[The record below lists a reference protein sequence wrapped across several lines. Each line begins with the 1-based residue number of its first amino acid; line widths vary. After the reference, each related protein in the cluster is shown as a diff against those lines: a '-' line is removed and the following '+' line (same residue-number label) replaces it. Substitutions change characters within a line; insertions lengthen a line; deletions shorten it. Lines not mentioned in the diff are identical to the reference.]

1 MFDAT
6 YLAKPSHPGGAST
19 GNASPVWARA
29 RAGQL
34 AETKVEDRMYGFVRA
49 EHLNI
54 WASRYTAPAEFPRLM
69 RLLVWALV
77 RAPRS
82 VNFPADEAVRLA
94 GYDGVVDVNES
105 IGGIPTGSSV
115 WELGTNKDIK
125 AKADEDYEK
134 RSDDPVGVD
143 QASTSFVFV
152 TPRTWPGK
160 AKWASA
166 KNREK
171 RWKEVLAF
179 DAENLVQWM
188 EVSPP
193 VAVWFG
199 QMAALTPKGV
209 RSLQGSLDGYRLA
222 TQPEFDP
229 AGTLLGR
236 QAQVDIVTRTL
247 LADPV
252 TIELETM
259 SQEEGEAFIGS
270 CIAALPFDQQES
282 VWARCLC
289 GDDQDALRQVSA
301 TGERYV
307 LLMDGPSTPLP
318 ANAHLHTIIRTLRP
332 GSGSPKAIALP
343 SPNMRQLIDWVEK
356 QGVER
361 NDAFQR
367 CYDADASLE
376 RVRRTFLRSGPPPP
390 DWSAPGFAPA
400 VAAVIL
406 VGNWDGGNEADQAI
420 VSAIAGCEYARFE
433 GAVGSWTLG
442 ANPLMTRAGS
452 EWRVHSRQEAWK
464 RLEPYLRT
472 ENLKALI
479 AWGEKVLLEP
489 DTRFELPPDE
499 RWLAG
504 MHGKRRRHSDA
515 LRKGITDAILIL
527 ATRGDDRQPCYS
539 GVRATDW
546 ADRTVHGVF
555 EHRAQPNFWRRVR
568 GELTEL
574 AEASPERFLTALEQ
588 DLRAERPQIL
598 DLFESEG
605 EHGGCLHADLLWAL
619 ELLGWAPAYVG
630 RVARILAG
638 LAEVDPGGRWSNRPA
653 ASLAAMLNPMQPQC
667 GAAAAER
674 HALLA
679 QLAQERPAF
688 TANLCETLF
697 SRDGG
702 VIHMSHRPSMRDWA
716 PKDRIK
722 TVMVADYWADVQVA
736 ARQLLGL
743 AGDDARRWMA
753 LLGHLKQLTP
763 DVSELVLT
771 GIEEAIEA
779 FPAPQR
785 LELRDGLRKL
795 LHHHNQFVDSGKEI
809 GWLYTE
815 KTLER
820 LKRLY
825 EALMPEDPVEAHA
838 WLFAFWPERPFETG
852 TDWKLEQEVLEQDR
866 LNGAEFLSQAGLEHL
881 LERLDEFENRR
892 ALGISLARTTVGD
905 DFAVDLFKKHGE
917 STKPAVQELIQGFAS
932 QLAKSSYDAFVNKWI
947 DASSKDQLPELTC
960 ATLLLGLPSAPATW
974 DTAAKRGPSC
984 EDAYW
989 KHAYIGP
996 LDRPQDAESAAR
1008 SLIKANRIL
1017 DAIDALAMSVK
1028 TEWLAK
1034 DGDCDLIIE
1043 VLRRGVVASNENP
1056 AHGQRVSYDVTT
1068 LLKRLSKCGRVS
1080 DNDMTGLEWAYFGL
1094 LEHQAQHDLVIHRR
1108 LISEPSTVIDLMSLI
1123 YHADGVDKESL
1134 PAPTNEQ
1141 KRMASNAWHV
1151 LNDWHPFKKLT
1162 SDEMPS
1168 ADSLKAFAIEFV
1180 RIATERGYQAIALDH
1195 LGKALA
1201 SSPVGADGNWP
1212 HESIRGVLEGMDAH
1226 DELKDAF
1233 VAGRFTD
1240 RGVTMRSIG
1249 DGGEQERELAQQYRL
1264 WQSAL
1269 SVRWPATS
1277 GLLGRIAAEFDRDA
1291 VRMDVDDRRRH

>member
-1 MFDAT
+1 
-6 YLAKPSHPGGAST
+6 
-19 GNASPVWARA
+19 
-29 RAGQL
+29 
-34 AETKVEDRMYGFVRA
+34 MYGFVRA

-94 GYDGVVDVNES
+94 GYDGVVDINES
-105 IGGIPTGSSV
+105 IGGIPSGSSV
-115 WELGTNKDIK
+115 WELGTNKDVK

-134 RSDDPVGVD
+134 RSVDPVGVD
-143 QASTSFVFV
+143 PASTSFVFV

-179 DAENLVQWM
+179 DAEDLVQWM

-209 RSLQGSLDGYRLA
+209 RSLQGSLDDYRLA

-247 LADPV
+247 LADPE

-289 GDDQDALRQVSA
+289 VDDQDALRHVAA

-307 LLMDGPSTPLP
+307 LLMDGPSTTLP

-376 RVRRTFLRSGPPPP
+376 RVRRMFLRSGPPIP
-390 DWSAPGFAPA
+390 DWSVPGVAST

-406 VGNWDGGNEADQAI
+406 VGTWDGGNEADQVI
-420 VSAIAGCEYARFE
+420 VSAIAGCDYARFE

-442 ANPLMTRAGS
+442 ANPLMTRAGI
-452 EWRVHSRQEAWK
+452 EWRVHSRQEAWR

-472 ENLKALI
+472 ESLEAMI
-479 AWGEKVLLEP
+479 ASSEKVLLEP
-489 DTRFELPPDE
+489 DMRFELPADE
-499 RWLAG
+499 RWLAR
-504 MHGKRRRHSDA
+504 MHGKRRSHSEA
-515 LRKGITDAILIL
+515 LRKGIADGILIL

-546 ADRTVHGVF
+546 ADRTARGVF
-555 EHRAQPNFWRRVR
+555 EHSAEPDFWRRVR

-574 AEASPERFLTALEQ
+574 AEASPERFLAALEQ
-588 DLRAERPQIL
+588 DLRTEQPQIL

-619 ELLGWAPAYVG
+619 ESLGWAPAYVG

-653 ASLAAMLNPMQPQC
+653 ASLAAMLNPIQPQC
-667 GAAAAER
+667 GAAAADR

-679 QLAQERPAF
+679 QLAKERPAV
-688 TANLCETLF
+688 TAKLCETLF

-702 VIHMSHRPSMRDWA
+702 VIHMSHRPSMREWA
-716 PKDRIK
+716 PKDRLQK
-722 TVMVADYWADVQVA
+722 VMVADYWVDVQVA

-743 AGDDARRWMA
+743 AGVDALRWMA

-763 DVSELVLT
+763 DVSELVLK
-771 GIEEAIEA
+771 GINDAIEA
-779 FPAPQR
+779 FPASQR
-785 LELRDGLRKL
+785 LKLRDGLRKL
-795 LHHHNQFVDSGKEI
+795 LHHHNQFVYSDKEI

-815 KTLER
+815 ATLER

-825 EALMPEDPVEAHA
+825 EALMPIDPVEAHA
-838 WLFAFWPERPFETG
+838 WLFAFWPERPFDTG
-852 TDWKLEQEVLEQDR
+852 TDWKLELEALEQDR
-866 LNGAEFLSQAGLEHL
+866 LNAAEILSQLGLEHL
-881 LERLDEFENRR
+881 LERLGEFESRR
-892 ALGISLARTTVGD
+892 ALGISLARTTLGNE
-905 DFAVDLFKKHGE
+905 FAVDLFQRHGE
-917 STKPAVQELIQGFAS
+917 SAQPAVQELIQGFAS
-932 QLAKSSYDAFVNKWI
+932 HLSQSGYDAFVNKWI

-960 ATLLLGLPSAPATW
+960 ATLLLGLPSAPPTW
-974 DTAAKRGPSC
+974 DIAAKRGPSC

-989 KHAYIGP
+989 KQANIGP
-996 LDRPQDAESAAR
+996 LDRPQDAERAAR
-1008 SLIKANRIL
+1008 SLIEANRIL

-1043 VLRRGVVASNENP
+1043 VLRRGVIASNENP
-1056 AHGQRVSYDVTT
+1056 THGQRVSYDVTT
-1068 LLKRLSKCGRVS
+1068 LLKRLSKSGRVS
-1080 DNDMTGLEWAYFGL
+1080 DSDMSGLEWAYFGL
-1094 LEHQAQHDLVIHRR
+1094 LEHQAQHELVIHRR
-1108 LISEPSTVIDLMSLI
+1108 LISEPSMVIDLMSLI
-1123 YHADGVDKESL
+1123 YHADGVDKVSL
-1134 PAPTNEQ
+1134 PVPTEEQ

-1151 LNDWHPFKKLT
+1151 LNDWHPFKRLAP
-1162 SDEMPS
+1162 DEMPS
-1168 ADSLKAFAIEFV
+1168 AESLNKFADDFL
-1180 RIATERGYQAIALDH
+1180 RIATERGYLAIALDH

-1201 SSPVGADGNWP
+1201 SSPPEADGIWP
-1212 HESIRGVLEGMDAH
+1212 HESIRELLERMDAH

-1233 VAGRFTD
+1233 IAGRFTD
-1240 RGVTMRSIG
+1240 RGVTTRSIG
-1249 DGGEQERELAQQYRL
+1249 DGGAQERQLAQEYRR
-1264 WQSAL
+1264 WQNAL
-1269 SVRWPATS
+1269 SIRWPVTS
-1277 GLLGRIAAEFDRDA
+1277 GLLGRIAVDFDRDA
-1291 VRMDVDDRRRH
+1291 VRMDVDDRQHH

>member
-1 MFDAT
+1 
-6 YLAKPSHPGGAST
+6 
-19 GNASPVWARA
+19 
-29 RAGQL
+29 
-34 AETKVEDRMYGFVRA
+34 MYGFIRA

-69 RLLVWALV
+69 RLLVWAL
-77 RAPRS
+77 APSPRS

-94 GYDGVVDVNES
+94 GYDGVVDIKES
-105 IGGIPTGSSV
+105 IGGFPCGLSV

-134 RSDDPVGVD
+134 RSGDPVGID
-143 QASTSFVFV
+143 PASTSFVFV

-166 KNREK
+166 RNREK

-179 DAENLVQWM
+179 DAEDLVQWL

-209 RSLQGSLDGYRLA
+209 RSLQGSLDDYRLA
-222 TQPEFDP
+222 TQPEFEP

-236 QAQVDIVTRTL
+236 QAQVDIVTRIL
-247 LADPV
+247 LSDPV

-270 CIAALPFDQQES
+270 CVAALPFDQQES

-289 GDDQDALRQVSA
+289 VDDQDALRQVAA

-307 LLMDGPSTPLP
+307 LLMDGPWMPLP

-390 DWSAPGFAPA
+390 DWSVPSVAPT

-406 VGNWDGGNEADQAI
+406 VGTWDGGNEADQAI
-420 VSAIAGCEYARFE
+420 VSAIGGCDYARFE
-433 GAVGSWTLG
+433 AAVGSWTLG

-452 EWRVHSRQEAWK
+452 EWRVHSRQEAWR

-472 ENLKALI
+472 ENLEGLI
-479 AWGEKVLLEP
+479 ASGKKVLLEP

-504 MHGKRRRHSDA
+504 MHGKRRKHSEA
-515 LRKGITDAILIL
+515 LRKGIADGILII

-555 EHRAQPNFWRRVR
+555 DFSAEPDFWRRVR

-619 ELLGWAPAYVG
+619 ETLGWAPAYVG

-653 ASLAAMLNPMQPQC
+653 ASLAAMLDPMQPQC
-667 GAAAAER
+667 GAAAADR

-679 QLAQERPAF
+679 QLAKERPAV

-702 VIHMSHRPSMRDWA
+702 VVHMSHRPTMREWA
-716 PKDRIK
+716 PKDRMQ
-722 TVMVADYWADVQVA
+722 TVMVSDYWTDVQVA

-743 AGDDARRWMA
+743 AGDDALRWMA

-763 DVSELVLT
+763 DDSELVLT
-771 GIEEAIEA
+771 GIEGAIEA

-785 LELRDGLRKL
+785 LKLRDGLRKL
-795 LHHHNQFVDSGKEI
+795 LHHHNQFVDSDKEI

-815 KTLER
+815 ATLER

-825 EALMPEDPVEAHA
+825 EALLPMNPVEAHA
-838 WLFAFWPERPFETG
+838 WLFAFWPERPFGTG
-852 TDWKLEQEVLEQDR
+852 TDWKREQGALEQDR
-866 LNGAEFLSQAGLEHL
+866 LNAAEFLARVGLEHV
-881 LERLDEFENRR
+881 LERLDQFESRR
-892 ALGISLARTTVGD
+892 ALGNSLARTIVGN
-905 DFAVDLFKKHGE
+905 DFASDLFKRHGE
-917 STKPAVQELIQGFAS
+917 SAQPAVQELIQGFAS
-932 QLAKSSYDAFVNKWI
+932 HLSQSGYDAFVKRWI
-947 DASSKDQLPELTC
+947 DASSRDQLGELAC
-960 ATLLLGLPSAPATW
+960 AAVLLGLPPTPPTW
-974 DTAAKRGPSC
+974 DAAVKRGPIC

-989 KHAYIGP
+989 KQAYIGP
-996 LDRPQDAESAAR
+996 LDRARDAERAAR
-1008 SLIKANRIL
+1008 SLIKVNRIL
-1017 DAIDALAMSVK
+1017 DAIDVLAMSVK

-1080 DNDMTGLEWAYFGL
+1080 DSDMSGLEWAYFGL
-1094 LEHQAQHDLVIHRR
+1094 LEHQAQYELVIHRR

-1134 PAPTNEQ
+1134 PAPTEEQ

-1151 LNDWHPFKKLT
+1151 LNDWHPFKKLA
-1162 SDEMPS
+1162 SGEMPS
-1168 ADSLKAFAIEFV
+1168 AESLKEFADEFV
-1180 RIATERGYQAIALDH
+1180 RIASERGYRAIALDH

-1201 SSPVGADGNWP
+1201 SSPLDVDGNWP
-1212 HESIRGVLEGMDAH
+1212 HESIRGVLERLDAH
-1226 DELKDAF
+1226 DELKDGF
-1233 VAGRFTD
+1233 VAGRITD

-1249 DGGEQERELAQQYRL
+1249 DGGEQERQLAQQYRL
-1264 WQSAL
+1264 WQSSL
-1269 SVRWPATS
+1269 SIRWPTTS
-1277 GLLGRIAAEFDRDA
+1277 GLLGRIAADFDRDA
-1291 VRMDVDDRRRH
+1291 ARMDVDDRRRH